1 MRKIFMTFVA
11 MLGLVGFATAA
22 QAGCGH
28 DLDLATTDD
37 ATTVA
42 TDSTTT
48 TKPILQEQS
57 GG

>member
-1 MRKIFMTFVA
+1 MRKLVTTIIA
-11 MLGLVGFATAA
+11 AIGLIGFATAA
-22 QAGCGH
+22 QAECAGH
-28 DLDLATTDD
+28 LQSASAETG
-37 ATTVA
+37 TVA

>member
-11 MLGLVGFATAA
+11 ALGLIGFAAAA

-42 TDSTTT
+42 TDTTT
-48 TKPILQEQS
+48 TKPILQEQ
-57 GG
+57 GGG

>member
-1 MRKIFMTFVA
+1 MRKIFMTFIAV
-11 MLGLVGFATAA
+11 LGLIGFASAA

-37 ATTVA
+37 ASTVA
-42 TDSTTT
+42 TDTTT
-48 TKPILQEQS
+48 TKPVLQEQS

>member
-1 MRKIFMTFVA
+1 MRKIFMTLIA
-11 MLGLVGFATAA
+11 ASGLVSFAAAA
-22 QAGCGH
+22 QAGCSG
-28 DLDLATTDD
+28 LDMAEADD

-42 TDSTTT
+42 TDSTAT

>member
-1 MRKIFMTFVA
+1 MRKILMTFVA
-11 MLGLVGFATAA
+11 VLGLVGFATAA

-37 ATTVA
+37 STIVA
-42 TDSTTT
+42 TDGTKT

>member
-11 MLGLVGFATAA
+11 ALGLIGFATAA
-22 QAGCGH
+22 QAACGH

-37 ATTVA
+37 ASTVA
-42 TDSTTT
+42 TDTTT
-48 TKPILQEQS
+48 TKPVLQEQS

>member
-11 MLGLVGFATAA
+11 VLGLVGFATAA

-28 DLDLATTDD
+28 DLDVATTDD
-37 ATTVA
+37 ASTVA
-42 TDSTTT
+42 TDTTT

>member
-1 MRKIFMTFVA
+1 MRKIFMTLIA
-11 MLGLVGFATAA
+11 ASGLVSFAAAA
-22 QAGCGH
+22 QAGCSG
-28 DLDLATTDD
+28 LDMAEADD

-48 TKPILQEQS
+48 IKPILQEQS

>member
-1 MRKIFMTFVA
+1 MRKIFMMFIA
-11 MLGLVGFATAA
+11 ALGLVGFAAAA
-22 QAGCGH
+22 QANCTG
-28 DLDLATTDD
+28 LDMATTDD

-48 TKPILQEQS
+48 IKPILQEQS

>member
-11 MLGLVGFATAA
+11 ALGLIGFASAA

-37 ATTVA
+37 TSTVA
-42 TDSTTT
+42 TDTTT

>member
-1 MRKIFMTFVA
+1 MRKVITTIVA
-11 MLGLVGFATAA
+11 AIGLIGFAAAA
-22 QAGCGH
+22 QADCAGH
-28 DLDLATTDD
+28 LQTASTDSG
-37 ATTVA
+37 TVA